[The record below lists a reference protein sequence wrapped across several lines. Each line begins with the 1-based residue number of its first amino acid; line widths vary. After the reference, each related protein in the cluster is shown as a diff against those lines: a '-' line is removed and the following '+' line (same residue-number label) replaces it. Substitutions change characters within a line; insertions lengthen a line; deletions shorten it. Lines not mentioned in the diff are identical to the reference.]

1 MTSDPSGSEPFSPF
15 PLLLLTQ
22 ATSRRRLCPFLLNL
36 PALKILQSFSFFLKS
51 SFPQLPEFSTWWG
64 AKARSGW
71 LTLTPRANCSLAPLP
86 APCSVASHWKLE
98 IGRGGDIYTTE
109 IITPQLPSGLSTTCP
124 AFLAMW
130 PLSRWVFDLSPY
142 CSIHPLMPLG
152 SSSQFYWSLP
162 SGLFWNS
169 MSHKTFINSVEL
181 NG

>member
-109 IITPQLPSGLSTTCP
+109 IGRWQFRVVLFHCQKAGRQFPNASLVMGL
-124 AFLAMW
+124 AQKNKNAEKKNF
-130 PLSRWVFDLSPY
+130 
-142 CSIHPLMPLG
+142 
-152 SSSQFYWSLP
+152 
-162 SGLFWNS
+162 
-169 MSHKTFINSVEL
+169 
-181 NG
+181 